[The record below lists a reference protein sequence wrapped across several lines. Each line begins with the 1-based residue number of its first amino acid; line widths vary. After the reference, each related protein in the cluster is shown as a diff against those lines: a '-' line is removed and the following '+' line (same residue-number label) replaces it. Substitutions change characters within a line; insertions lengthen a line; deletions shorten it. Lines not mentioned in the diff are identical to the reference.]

1 MMVLLDLL
9 LFLLPYPVLYALTP
23 LGLRAAGVVV
33 SDDFKQSLRNTV
45 AAYAILI
52 LVAGLAGST
61 YLTFLTGP
69 MIVIIVLLVGRDVL
83 RHHRKERTT
92 VALLLATVALMMA
105 VPIITSIVTFTAST
119 APLLWLAHAMAW
131 MALAWLWMTRTAI
144 DEVQQARLVAT
155 AVHILS
161 VSVLAL
167 GFLIFS

>member
-23 LGLRAAGVVV
+23 PGLRATGVAV

-61 YLTFLTGP
+61 SLTLWAGP
-69 MIVIIVLLVGRDVL
+69 MMVIVVLLVGRDVV
-83 RHHRKERTT
+83 RHHRKDRTT
-92 VALLLATVALMMA
+92 VALLLATVAVMIA
-105 VPIITSIVTFTAST
+105 VPILTSIVTFTVGT

-131 MALAWLWMTRTAI
+131 TALAWLWLTRTSI
-144 DEVQQARLVAT
+144 EEVHQARLVAT

-161 VSVLAL
+161 VTVLAL